1 MDYAKL
7 FKVFSDENRINVVK
21 NLVEG
26 VCCTC
31 QFQEKFDISQPTLT
45 YHLKMIKDSGLATS
59 EKIGTWNKYHI
70 NYDMIDEMIRFLE
83 NLKKGLGTECKCL

>member
-21 NLVEG
+21 NLAGG

-31 QFQEKFDISQPTLT
+31 QFQEKFNISQPTLT

-59 EKIGTWNKYHI
+59 EKNGTWNKYYI
-70 NYDMIDEMIRFLE
+70 NYDVIDDMIEFLNE
-83 NLKKGLGTECKCL
+83 LKKGQGAGCKC